1 MSRRDDNRDRA
12 PRSQPQAYSSARTSQ
27 FVIDAEGIDREVITA
42 DICRYL
48 GNDALVKPGDV
59 EAMIH
64 DLKQA
69 SADWQAERLARSSA
83 QYPTNGISMRDS
95 NDVVRKSNT
104 PIVVDYR
111 SSNALDQSI
120 ARMDATQPR
129 PAAPQVMYT
138 SSSAAVPSSQS
149 YQPSGQGYSQGYSQP
164 ASYSQNPQGYTQ
176 PQSQQYASSQYPPDN
191 RSYVHGSNYS
201 VDSSTNRGG
210 SVPQSV
216 PRSQAVSYP
225 PSTAYQAPAP
235 QYYSQ
240 PGPPPSTSAYVSHP
254 PTEPSYY
261 SRATPSGN
269 YETTPEVY
277 DNRGYQ
283 DSGDYQMQDA
293 TYTESSP
300 YQESGSYSQ
309 SVPSGRSATAT
320 SSSSSKTYRERDSRD
335 DRDRH
340 HRRR

>member
-1 MSRRDDNRDRA
+1 MSGRRDDNRDRA
-12 PRSQPQAYSSARTSQ
+12 SRSQPQAYSSARTSQ

-59 EAMIH
+59 EA
-64 DLKQA
+64 

-83 QYPTNGISMRDS
+83 QYPTNGISHRDS
-95 NDVVRKSNT
+95 NDIVRKSNT

-149 YQPSGQGYSQGYSQP
+149 YTPSGQGYSQGYSQP
-164 ASYSQNPQGYTQ
+164 GSYSQNPQGYTQ

-201 VDSSTNRGG
+201 VDSSTTRGG

-216 PRSQAVSYP
+216 PRSQAVPYP
-225 PSTAYQAPAP
+225 SSTAYQAPAP

-240 PGPPPSTSAYVSHP
+240 AGPPPSTSAYVSHP

-261 SRATPSGN
+261 SRAAPSGN

-309 SVPSGRSATAT
+309 SMPSGRSATTT
-320 SSSSSKTYRERDSRD
+320 SSSSSSKPYRERDSRD
-335 DRDRH
+335 DRDRRH
-340 HRRR
+340 HRR